1 MIQGLRKRLIIIY
14 TITAGTILTAVFFV
28 VAIFFEY
35 QFSRNQYEAFS
46 DHSYTLRTKLKT
58 ENIISDTWL
67 SELETKYQLII
78 SIYDNGSILLFPG
91 AWKPETSRSFLLE
104 QVRIAATQ
112 DRISLFSRPVSSD
125 MIQTD
130 IYTIT
135 GEHFETYY
143 GSAIVI
149 RNNNG
154 YRTLFLLMPTNN
166 HSPQRIHSRLLL
178 VVFDLLGIF
187 ALFVLI
193 RKLVDRSLQ
202 PVKRNQQ
209 RQIEFV
215 AAASHELRSP
225 LAVIRANNST
235 IKLTPEEHL
244 NCEAMIESECE
255 RMSRLINDMLLLASN
270 DANTWILQKNEVNM
284 ETLILQSYE
293 NLSPIARQKQI
304 QILLDLPQTNLPTL
318 IGDYDRLLQ
327 IISILLDN
335 AISYSSP
342 NSQIIIKAELEKK
355 HLLLHIIDHGIG
367 IPDEAKPYIFDRF
380 YRVDSSRNDKTHFGL
395 GLSIAKELVTLHHG
409 TITLTDTISGGC
421 TFTLRFPAKS

>member
-1 MIQGLRKRLIIIY
+1 MIQSLRKRLIIIY
-14 TITAGTILTAVFFV
+14 TITAGTILTVVFFV
-28 VAIFFEY
+28 VALFFEY
-35 QFSRNQYEAFS
+35 QSTRNQYEAFS
-46 DHSYTLRTKLKT
+46 DHAYTLMSKLKI
-58 ENIISDTWL
+58 ENIVSDTWL
-67 SELETKYQLII
+67 SDMESMYHLVIT
-78 SIYDNGSILLFPG
+78 IYDNGHVLLFPG
-91 AWKPETSRSFLLE
+91 AWKPETSRDFLLE
-104 QVRIAATQ
+104 QVQLAATQ
-112 DRISLFSRPVSSD
+112 DGISLFSRPVSSD
-125 MIQTD
+125 TIQTD
-130 IYTIT
+130 IYKIT
-135 GEHFETYY
+135 GEHSETYY
-143 GSAIVI
+143 GSAIVLK
-149 RNNNG
+149 NNSG

-166 HSPQRIHSRLLL
+166 NSPQRIYSRLLIAA
-178 VVFDLLGIF
+178 FDLLGIL

-193 RKLVDRSLQ
+193 RKLVDRSLL
-202 PVKRNQQ
+202 PVEKNQQ

-235 IKLTPEEHL
+235 IKLTPEEQL
-244 NCEAMIESECE
+244 NCEAVIESECN

-270 DANTWILQKNEVNM
+270 DANTWVIQKNEVNI
-284 ETLILQSYE
+284 ETLMLQSYE

-304 QILLDLPQTNLPTL
+304 QILLDLPQANLPTL

-335 AISYSSP
+335 AISYSGT

-367 IPDEAKPYIFDRF
+367 IPDEAKPYVFDRF
-380 YRVDSSRNDKTHFGL
+380 YRVDSSRNNKTHFGL

-421 TFTLRFPAKS
+421 TFTLRFPC

>member
-1 MIQGLRKRLIIIY
+1 MIQSLRKRLIIIY
-14 TITAGTILTAVFFV
+14 TITAGTILTAVFLV
-28 VAIFFEY
+28 VALFFEY
-35 QFSRNQYEAFS
+35 QSTRNQYEAFS
-46 DHSYTLRTKLKT
+46 DHSYTLMSKLKT

-67 SELETKYQLII
+67 SDLERKYQLVI
-78 SIYDNGSILLFPG
+78 SIYDNGSILLFSG
-91 AWKPETSRSFLLE
+91 AWEPKTPRDFLLE
-104 QVRIAATQ
+104 QVQHAATQ
-112 DRISLFSRPVSSD
+112 DGISLFSRPVSSD
-125 MIQTD
+125 TIQTD

-135 GEHFETYY
+135 GEHSETYY
-143 GSAIVI
+143 GSAII
-149 RNNNG
+149 LKNNYG
-154 YRTLFLLMPTNN
+154 YRTLFLLMPTNSN
-166 HSPQRIHSRLLL
+166 SPQRIYSRLLF
-178 VVFDLLGIF
+178 VSFDLLGIL

-202 PVKRNQQ
+202 PVKKNQQ
-209 RQIEFV
+209 RQTEFV

-235 IKLTPEEHL
+235 IKLTPEEQL
-244 NCEAMIESECE
+244 NCEAVIESECN

-270 DANTWILQKNEVNM
+270 DANTWAIQKNEVNI
-284 ETLILQSYE
+284 ETLMLQSYE

-304 QILLDLPQTNLPTL
+304 KILLDLPQANLPTL

-335 AISYSSP
+335 AISYSSA

-367 IPDEAKPYIFDRF
+367 IPDEAKPYVFDRF
-380 YRVDSSRNDKTHFGL
+380 YRVDSSRNNKTHFGL

-421 TFTLRFPAKS
+421 TFTLRFPC